1 MQFTLVLLVICFFV
15 CSSVCSAAW
24 NSTVGKV
31 NPDTVDSLD
40 VPKYLGLWYQMASD
54 AVVYATF
61 EKDAFCATAVY
72 GDNGDGTLSV
82 HNYARIHSQT
92 GDIYDIDG
100 YAYQTDA
107 ANAPGKLMVVF
118 DSPDASPFPAPYW
131 VLELGPVNKNSQYDW
146 AIVSDNLSSTLFV
159 LARDVTTF
167 NSQYKEYVMKRVTDL
182 GFTGIKAPID
192 MYQGADCIYES
203 TVRKQ
208 QIKKFQSSA

>member
-1 MQFTLVLLVICFFV
+1 MQFTFAILLIAFLV
-15 CSSVCSAAW
+15 CSGVCSAAW
-24 NSTVGKV
+24 NSTVTGGI
-31 NPDTVDSLD
+31 NPDTVPTLD

-54 AVVYATF
+54 EIVFATF

-92 GDIYDIDG
+92 GEVYDIDG
-100 YAYQTDA
+100 YAYQTDPA
-107 ANAPGKLMVVF
+107 KAPGKLMVVF

-131 VLELGPVNKNSQYDW
+131 VLELGPINAQSQYDW
-146 AIVSDNLSSTLFV
+146 AIVSDNLASTLFV
-159 LARDVTTF
+159 LARNVEVY

-182 GFTGIKAPID
+182 GFVGKKAPIE

-203 TVRKQ
+203 TMRRQ
-208 QIKKFQSSA
+208 QIKKFQA